1 LLPFR
6 ILGKLVLLESGGQ
19 GVDNL
24 NRRST
29 LVVYPDVQKRIIA
42 VFVLA
47 GAIGF
52 MGLSAA
58 AALFSREA
66 FTLIEPYVSAMPAES
81 QIQLSSLWNYF
92 WIFAVAFGLVYIG
105 LLFFIGLVISHR
117 LAGPLYAISSQMA
130 KMVET
135 NNFER
140 ITIRESDF
148 FGKAVTTLNEAIA
161 KRKSS

>member
-1 LLPFR
+1 M
-6 ILGKLVLLESGGQ
+6 G
-19 GVDNL
+19 NL

-92 WIFAVAFGLVYIG
+92 WIFLVVFGLVYIG
-105 LLFFIGLVISHR
+105 LLFSIGLVISHR

-148 FGKAVTTLNEAIA
+148 FGNAVNTLNEAIA